1 MDLSNTQ
8 AKSTARIVITES
20 QCAVLKEPVAPYKRN
35 EDAHVSSVLIKYEQN
50 AWMIAAHSD
59 HCDVVATR
67 TELDWAIKNNRLAI
81 WAPTKMVMDATDT
94 FESYVPASLAIW
106 LGQELDAKSCSLI
119 GAETMDGVNSLP
131 SINDF
136 DISALRR

>member
-1 MDLSNTQ
+1 AHIDL
-8 AKSTARIVITES
+8 
-20 QCAVLKEPVAPYKRN
+20 L
-35 EDAHVSSVLIKYEQN
+35 SVEQN
-50 AWMIAAHSD
+50 ALMIAAHSD

-94 FESYVPASLAIW
+94 FESYAPASLAIW